1 MDSQVIHFLLPVWL
15 PAASFLAGALNTVAG
30 GGSFLSLPALL
41 QAMRSGGV
49 GSVAAQATNNVALWP
64 GQLTSVIAYR
74 EDLGRHARRLL
85 PLSLASLAGGLVG
98 AWLLVITP
106 SRRFLFLLPWL
117 LLFAAVMFVLSEP
130 LGRWLQGRRAGDLR
144 QSGLGRSDF
153 WLILGMVVVSV
164 YVGYFGA
171 GGGFLVMALFGLCGV
186 TDLHET
192 NALKVVTAAVSI
204 GIAVL
209 VFVWS
214 GKVVWS
220 YCWLMAVLAALGGYL
235 AARVSKRL
243 NQRLMRRLVAAVG
256 FLTAGYF
263 FWLAYGGKG

>member
-1 MDSQVIHFLLPVWL
+1 MGSQIVHFLLPVWL

-41 QAMRSGGV
+41 QAMRNGGV
-49 GSVAAQATNNVALWP
+49 SSVSAQATNNVALWP
-64 GQLTSVIAYR
+64 GQLTSLIAYR

-85 PLSLASLAGGLVG
+85 PLGVASLLGGLIG

-130 LGRWLQGRRAGDLR
+130 LGRWLKTRREARDSQSDL
-144 QSGLGRSDF
+144 
-153 WLILGMVVVSV
+153 WLILGMLLVSV

-204 GIAVL
+204 GIAVA
-209 VFVWS
+209 VFIWS

-220 YCWLMAVLAALGGYL
+220 YCWLMAVLASLGGYL

-243 NQRLMRRLVAAVG
+243 NQKFMRRMVAAVG

-263 FWLAYGGKG
+263 FWLAYAPKG